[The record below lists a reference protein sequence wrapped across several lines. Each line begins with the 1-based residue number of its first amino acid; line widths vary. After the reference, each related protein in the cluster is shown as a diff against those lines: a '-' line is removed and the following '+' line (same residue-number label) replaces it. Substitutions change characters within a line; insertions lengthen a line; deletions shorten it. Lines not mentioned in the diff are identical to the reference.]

1 MGNSPVDRD
10 QDYMYQTFGTKSLIT
25 DYWSMPHKTNDSPEE
40 FDNDEVSNQ
49 KSE

>member
-10 QDYMYQTFGTKSLIT
+10 KDYMYQTFGTKYLIT
-25 DYWSMPHKTNDSPEE
+25 DYWSMPHTTNDRPEE
-40 FDNDEVSNQ
+40 LEEEEATQ